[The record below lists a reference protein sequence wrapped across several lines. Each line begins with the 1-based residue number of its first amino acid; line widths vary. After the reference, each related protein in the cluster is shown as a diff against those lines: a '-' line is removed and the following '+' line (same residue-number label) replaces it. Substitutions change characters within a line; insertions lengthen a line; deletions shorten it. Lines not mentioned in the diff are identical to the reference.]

1 MALLSVSTI
10 SKGLRQVARIINRRA
25 IVQPKMAKN
34 PIIDFIKKS
43 SSTTITLEEL
53 NKMAAENKLL
63 KSSIVRK

>member
-25 IVQPKMAKN
+25 IVQPKMAKK
-34 PIIDFIKKS
+34 PIIDFTKKS

-53 NKMAAENKLL
+53 NKMGAENKLL
-63 KSSIVRK
+63 KSSLVRK